1 MKTVFFFT
9 LLFTASF
16 SFAQAPAILEGR
28 LLDAEAQT
36 LYLVRLSDR
45 IDFRTYLEALDSVK
59 MGADGHF
66 RFAFQT
72 EKSDFFQI
80 CGEGGF
86 SILPDIYLGPG
97 DSLHVVKNIKNR
109 QAPTQ
114 YGGYLAGAYQARA
127 LVDSLRSGEELFSL
141 EYRDAYLLQPDSF
154 LHLMAQR
161 RDWEKQALERHFRG
175 APDWAPLADA
185 YALQLDY
192 RNAIQHFDYLE
203 YHNYYA
209 NDTFLYLRP
218 DPAFYGF
225 LEQVET
231 GPGAYAHLQEFKQFM
246 GDYVKDL
253 FEREYADLSD
263 SVKWSE
269 AIPLK
274 TELIRERLSGAA
286 RDAAFLS
293 LTGDFAFGLELDD
306 FYAQVDQLDIA
317 FSQNCSDRQFYR
329 KFAHSLMAYEALKP
343 GNSAPPLA
351 LPDVNANTVRL
362 SDFRGK
368 VVYVDFWGTWCFPC
382 LKEMPNSLALMEKF
396 KGEDVVFLYVGLESD
411 EEQIAEWREFI
422 TGKRTFSYAPFLEQR
437 EYPGVHVLAEGQF
450 GNPALRPFLI
460 RYAPTYMLIDREGMI
475 AKPRAPR
482 PGSTEIEGL
491 IRGLL

>member
-59 MGADGHF
+59 LGADGHF

-72 EKSDFFQI
+72 EGPDFFQI

-97 DSLHVVKNIKNR
+97 DSLHVVKNMKNR
-109 QAPTQ
+109 QAPAQ

-141 EYRDAYLLQPDSF
+141 EYRDAWLLQPDSF

-161 RDWEKQALERHFRG
+161 RDWEMQALERYFRG

-185 YALQLDY
+185 YTLQLDY
-192 RNAIQHFDYLE
+192 RNAIHHFDYLE

-209 NDTFLYLRP
+209 NDTFLYLHP

-225 LEQVET
+225 LEQSET
-231 GPGAYAHLQEFKQFM
+231 EPGAYAHLQEFRQFM
-246 GDYVKDL
+246 GAYVKDL

-293 LTGDFAFGLELDD
+293 LADDFAFGLELDD
-306 FYAQVDQLDIA
+306 FYAQVDRLDIA
-317 FSQNCSDRQFYR
+317 FSQNCSDRKFYR

-343 GNSAPPLA
+343 GNSSPPLA
-351 LPDVNANTVRL
+351 LPDVNGDTVRL

-368 VVYVDFWGTWCFPC
+368 VVYIDFWGTWCFPC

-396 KGEDVVFLYVGLESD
+396 KGEDVVFLYVGLEAG
-411 EEQIAEWREFI
+411 EEQITEWREFI
-422 TGKRTFSYAPFLEQR
+422 TGKRKFSYAPFLEQR

-482 PGSTEIEGL
+482 PGSPEIEGL
-491 IRGLL
+491 IRGLF